1 MKTILIPVDFS
12 DHASPTYKLAIKIAG
27 SETNTQLY
35 FLHSYNDQIMIP
47 DSGMNTGFDNDTYVN
62 MQLIEEFK
70 QLAENNMANLKTK
83 VENYLA
89 DNKLNNF
96 TIKTM
101 VEGGDPGWEITS
113 VCDDIKPNFIVM
125 GTQGTGKKG
134 ILEGGMAKRIMKKAL
149 VPVIAVP
156 VGTNSPNELRI
167 MYALNNSDRDF
178 SKIKLLYKL
187 FEYIQVSIFAVHFQL
202 DNKNTENIK
211 HIQELKYSFADELS
225 DNKIDFSLINT
236 NDKTNAMEAFVEYNK
251 INSVA
256 FIAHKSNIFKSLFKH
271 KLSKNDFFNLDLP
284 MIALHE

>member
-12 DHASPTYKLAIKIAG
+12 DHASPTYKFAIKIG
-27 SETNTQLY
+27 GNKTNTQLV

-47 DSGMNTGFDNDTYVN
+47 DSGMNTGFDNDSYMN

-70 QLAENNMANLKTK
+70 QLAENNMNNLKTE
-83 VENYLA
+83 VESYLT
-89 DNKLNNF
+89 DNKLENY

-113 VCDDIKPNFIVM
+113 VCNDITPNLIVM
-125 GTQGTGKKG
+125 GTQGAGKKG
-134 ILEGGMAKRIMKKAL
+134 ILEGSMAKKIMTKAIM
-149 VPVIAVP
+149 PVIAVP
-156 VGTNSPNELRI
+156 TGTNNHNELRI
-167 MYALNNSDRDF
+167 MYASNNSEKDF

-187 FEYIQVSIFAVHFQL
+187 FENIPVKIFAVHFQL
-202 DNKNTENIK
+202 NNKNTDND
-211 HIQELKYSFADELS
+211 HIDALKQSFANDIAA
-225 DNKIDFSLINT
+225 NRFDFSLINT
-236 NDKTNAMEAFVEYNK
+236 DDKTNALEAFVEYNK

-271 KLSKNDFFNLDLP
+271 KISKSDFFNLGLP